1 MSTTLPELTRT
12 IDDAFTHT
20 WYEIRRE
27 AIDNILDA
35 TPVWAA
41 LKGLGCFHTQVG
53 GLFISETIRY
63 GEATTKAVVKGSVFS
78 QGEPQL
84 KTMARWNWKYLTAHA
99 QRSII
104 DDQQN
109 NGKFR
114 IKSLVT
120 DRLEAAREA
129 LIQEFESL
137 VLGAWSSTAE
147 TTDITVQGLNE
158 LVPPTYSDTGAGK
171 GAADE
176 NTYGHIARP
185 GAYAI
190 DGMGNYVP
198 TVTNTNPWWGPKY
211 RLVTAPMAVNLISDM
226 TTLYN
231 SVANNRQP
239 PKLIVCDQTM
249 FETYEDFALDASQII
264 KDAGTRLA
272 DLGFDVLR
280 FKGKPMVWTDAMYDS
295 TNSKSHMKMLNTDFI
310 KVIYDPQMWF
320 DMTEWKYTALGGE
333 RIAHIMC
340 ALNIIGNQARR
351 HGELYEA

>member
-20 WYEIRRE
+20 WYEIRDE

-41 LKGLGCFHTQVG
+41 LRSLGCFHTQVG

-63 GEATTKAVVKGSVFS
+63 GTAGTQPVVKGSVFS
-78 QGEPQL
+78 QGEPKL
-84 KTMARWNWKYLTAHA
+84 TTMARWDWKYLSAHA

-109 NGKFR
+109 NGKFKIR
-114 IKSLVT
+114 SLVM
-120 DRLEAAREA
+120 DKLEAAREA
-129 LIQEFESL
+129 LVEEFEAR
-137 VLGAWSSTAE
+137 VLSDWSTTAE
-147 TTDITVQGLNE
+147 TTDITIQGLKE
-158 LVPPTYSDTGAGK
+158 LVPPTYSTSTAGY

-176 NTYGHIARP
+176 YTYGHIDRP
-185 GAYAI
+185 GAYSQ
-190 DGMGNYVP
+190 DSMGNYTP
-198 TVTNTNPWWGPKY
+198 TSTNDNPWWGPKY
-211 RLVTAPMAVNLISDM
+211 RLVTAPMNVNLISDM

-231 SVANNRQP
+231 SIGDNKQP

-249 FETYEDFALDASQII
+249 FEAYGDFALDASQIV
-264 KDAGTRLA
+264 KDAGTHLA
-272 DLGFDVLR
+272 DLGFDVFR
-280 FKGKPMVWTDAMYDS
+280 FNGKPMFWSPNMYDS

-310 KVIYDPQMWF
+310 KVVYDPQMWF
-320 DMTEWKYTALGGE
+320 DTTEWKYIALGGE